1 MGKLKEHFH
10 EEICALDG
18 RSLHDL
24 RAANGAAW
32 DGYRALIQAL
42 PVYRTIAQQ
51 RQIDEARDDAENAKW
66 ALETAQ
72 FWNQYSGRRS

>member
-10 EEICALDG
+10 EAICALDG
-18 RSLHDL
+18 RSLRDL
-24 RAANGAAW
+24 RAANEAAW